1 MSELFITIQHVWK
14 NHTLTTVDGGHL
26 QESVSVASVD
36 TLLDSSVF
44 RGTRSRTLS
53 STSSNMAVLSN
64 VGIISRHVDKFLNAS
79 TATIERFI
87 DCLISTMRSGGN
99 WSSAKDLRS
108 A

>member
-1 MSELFITIQHVWK
+1 
-14 NHTLTTVDGGHL
+14 
-26 QESVSVASVD
+26 
-36 TLLDSSVF
+36 
-44 RGTRSRTLS
+44 
-53 STSSNMAVLSN
+53 MAVLSN